1 MPICR
6 YATFKFEQP
15 VEVLGII
22 ICNRFYNR
30 HNYHYKYIQVVVSDD
45 IEGLG
50 KYSRWQRG
58 KTKDIFRILQI
69 LP

>member
-30 HNYHYKYIQVVVSDD
+30 YNYHYKYIQVVVSDD

-58 KTKDIFRILQI
+58 KTFLEF
-69 LP
+69 